1 MDINFILKQLSCEE
15 KAALVAGVDF
25 MYTNPVPR
33 LDVPSIRMSD
43 GPHGLRVQ
51 NNSGDNGVTGSDP
64 ATCFPTA
71 ATTASSWNPENTYRM
86 GKAIGKEARHYGVH
100 VLLGPAVNIKRNPL
114 GGRCFEYFSEDPYLA
129 GKMGTSEVR
138 GIQSEGV
145 GVSVKHFALNN
156 SENYRFM
163 GDSIADMRAIREIY
177 LKPFEMIVKDAD
189 PETLMCA
196 YNKING
202 EYCSQNKWLLTDV
215 LRREWGFS
223 GLVMTDWGATHDRLK
238 MLRSGLDLEMPG
250 DTPICRK
257 WIIDG
262 VSDGT
267 LEMSVLDEAVKNVL
281 TLVQKH
287 ENDKIEKADFA
298 SHHELAKQIAI
309 DSAVLLKN
317 DGILPLD
324 KNGEYLVV
332 GELFE
337 RTRYQGSGSSMIN
350 PAFLSTPK
358 SAFDDAGV
366 KYTYVKGY
374 KENQIKKD
382 NALMADAIAK
392 ASEYESILIFAG
404 LTDYVESEGA
414 DRDDMCLP
422 ENQLALIDALVKLG
436 KKITVVLYGGSPFE
450 MPFADKVNAI
460 LNMYLPGQ
468 NGGEA
473 MRELL
478 FGDANPSGKLAESW
492 PVRYEDVPFGE
503 SFGKCEN
510 EVYKESI
517 FVGYRYYLT
526 AGKKVRYP
534 FGFGLS
540 YTTFEYS
547 NISLEEKGGKYIV
560 SCDIMNTGKHDGAEI
575 VQLYVKA
582 PGTKVFA
589 PLRELRGFTKVY
601 LKAGEKCRAEIA
613 VGKEELKY
621 FNISENKYVLEG
633 GEYRFEICSDC
644 ETVKL
649 SATVE
654 VTSEDAGLPYSE
666 ETLEIYR
673 GATVEKITDKAF
685 ENMSGVKIP
694 VLPPKKPIRLES
706 RFSDMKSTFMGTILY
721 NSVLSVAKID
731 MMKAKK
737 MPEGVERDNKIKG
750 ALFLERIL
758 DSNSIITMSMSAG
771 KSCPYNFAEGFM
783 NLSNGKLIKGAMC
796 FCKAVKAPAL
806 PKENQK
812 EKENGN

>member
-1 MDINFILKQLSCEE
+1 MDINSILKQLSCEE

-33 LDVPSIRMSD
+33 LGIPSIRMSD

-51 NNSGDNGVTGSDP
+51 GAGGDNGVTGSEP

-71 ATTASSWNPENTYRM
+71 ATIASSWNPENTYRM
-86 GKAIGKEARHYGVH
+86 GKAIGEEARHYGVD
-100 VLLGPAVNIKRNPL
+100 VVLGPAVNIKRNPL
-114 GGRCFEYFSEDPYLA
+114 GGRCFEYFSEEPYLA
-129 GKMGTSEVR
+129 GKMGTSEVH

-177 LKPFEMIVKDAD
+177 LKPFEMIVKDAH
-189 PETLMCA
+189 PETVMCA

-202 EYCSQNKWLLTDV
+202 TYCSENQWLLTDV
-215 LRREWGFS
+215 LRKEWDFN

-238 MLRSGLDLEMPG
+238 MLRAGLDLEMPG

-257 WIIDG
+257 WIVDG
-262 VSDGT
+262 INSGELDI
-267 LEMSVLDEAVKNVL
+267 SILDEAVKNVL
-281 TLVQKH
+281 ALVAKH
-287 ENDKIEKADFA
+287 ENGKTDKVDFA
-298 SHHELAKQIAI
+298 SHHELAKKIAI

-317 DGILPLD
+317 DGMLPLNKSD
-324 KNGEYLVV
+324 EYLVV

-350 PAFLSTPK
+350 PAFLATPK
-358 SAFDDAGV
+358 SAFDSAGV
-366 KYTYVKGY
+366 KYEYAKGY
-374 KENQIKKD
+374 KENQIKRD
-382 NALMADAIAK
+382 DTLILEAIAK
-392 ASEYESILIFAG
+392 ASKYDKIILFAG

-414 DRDDMCLP
+414 DRENMRLP
-422 ENQLALIDALVKLG
+422 ENQLALIDELVNIG
-436 KKITVVLYGGSPFE
+436 KEITVVLYGGSPFE
-450 MPFADKVNAI
+450 LPFTNNVSAI

-473 MRELL
+473 MRSLL
-478 FGDANPSGKLAESW
+478 FGDSNPSGKLAESW
-492 PVRYEDVPFGE
+492 PMRYEDVPFGD

-517 FVGYRYYLT
+517 FIGYRYYLT

-547 NISLEEKGGKYIV
+547 NISLEEKDGKYIV
-560 SCDIMNTGKHDGAEI
+560 SCDILNTGRCDGAEV
-575 VQLYVKA
+575 VQLYVKSPA
-582 PGTKVFA
+582 KKTFA

-601 LKAGEKCRAEIA
+601 LKQGEKCRAEIA
-613 VGKEELKY
+613 VARDELRY
-621 FNISENKYVLEG
+621 FNIAENKYVLEG
-633 GEYRFEICSDC
+633 GEYCFEMCSDC

-649 SATVE
+649 SATVNII
-654 VTSEDAGLPYSE
+654 SENAKSPYSDKIVKIYQEASIDKISDEVFE
-666 ETLEIYR
+666 E
-673 GATVEKITDKAF
+673 
-685 ENMSGVKIP
+685 MSGVKISA
-694 VLPPKKPIRLES
+694 LPSKKPIRLES

-758 DSNSIITMSMSAG
+758 DSNSMISMSMSAG
-771 KSCPYNFAEGFM
+771 KSFPYNFAEGFV
-783 NLSNGKLIKGAMC
+783 NLANGKLIKGAMC
-796 FCKAVKAPAL
+796 FCKAVKAPML
-806 PKENQK
+806 PRENHK
-812 EKENGN
+812 EK